1 MECLRYDFT
10 VEAPPEIRR
19 RFLLDGLAV
28 DTLAVAENGASWL
41 TSVVDRVGGIVGT
54 LVKVD
59 RVLVDSSPCGGVFPV
74 NLIPSMAELSGAS
87 LAAADSPPDPS
98 SVSGATLAPSEE
110 PAHVCDLAGLT
121 PRVTVVGHEFLSDPL
136 AVRVIGQR
144 AQGLARHVS
153 GDHPQDR
160 SAIRAA
166 VSKPLTQALRRKS
179 CGSPD
184 RRIFAATN

>member
-1 MECLRYDFT
+1 MAAFCIGVPVKIYPGLRGWARST
-10 VEAPPEIRR
+10 CWTS
-19 RFLLDGLAV
+19 LALRPV
-28 DTLAVAENGASWL
+28 PSVAENGASWL
-41 TSVVDRVGGIVGT
+41 TSVGDRVGGMVGT

-110 PAHVCDLAGLT
+110 PAHVFLERSASSVSG
-121 PRVTVVGHEFLSDPL
+121 PRVWHGMSAATT
-136 AVRVIGQR
+136 
-144 AQGLARHVS
+144 
-153 GDHPQDR
+153 PQDR

-184 RRIFAATN
+184 RRTFAATN